1 VKKVNKLLT
10 RVAQFVSYS
19 LISLNLIDEYYI
31 FRNPVAI
38 GNGLTIFK
46 DEKYLPG

>member
-1 VKKVNKLLT
+1 MNNNDFFGVPT
-10 RVAQFVSYS
+10 DCGPE

-38 GNGLTIFK
+38 GNGLSPFQ
-46 DEKYLPG
+46 